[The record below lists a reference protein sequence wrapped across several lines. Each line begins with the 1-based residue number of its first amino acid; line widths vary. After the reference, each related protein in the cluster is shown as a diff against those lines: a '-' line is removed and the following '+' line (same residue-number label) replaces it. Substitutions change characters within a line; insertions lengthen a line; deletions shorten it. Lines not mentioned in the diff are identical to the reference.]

1 MDAAR
6 FDHLLAKARE
16 AKLCGASA
24 WRAQSTGEKVA
35 VAFALNRA
43 DWPDNIGYTL
53 AQAIERVDRNWLAL
67 IARVER
73 TLANE
78 G

>member
-6 FDHLLAKARE
+6 FDHLLTKARE

-24 WRAQSTGEKVA
+24 WRAQSSGEKVA

-43 DWPDNIGYTL
+43 DWLGEIGYTL
-53 AQAIERVDRNWLAL
+53 AQAIERVDRDWLAL
-67 IARVER
+67 IPRVER
-73 TLANE
+73 ALADE